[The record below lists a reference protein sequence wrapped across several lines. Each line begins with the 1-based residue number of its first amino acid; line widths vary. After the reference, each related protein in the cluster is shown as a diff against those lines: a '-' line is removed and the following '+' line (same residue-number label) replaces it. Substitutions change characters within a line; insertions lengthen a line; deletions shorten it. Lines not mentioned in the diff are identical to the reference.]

1 MERKT
6 LSDEYECKQAYFI
19 VDIDTILMSRLF
31 NSSFEEYL
39 NLDDK
44 SEREGAI
51 RLADML
57 HMEIKKSIKKLKQD
71 KK

>member
-1 MERKT
+1 
-6 LSDEYECKQAYFI
+6 
-19 VDIDTILMSRLF
+19 MSRLF
-31 NSSFEEYL
+31 NFTYEEYL

-44 SEREGAI
+44 SEREEAI